1 MVARCRD
8 WLAAWAMLVLICS
21 AAVAA
26 GILACGAATPRQSIS
41 PGVRIGGIDVGG
53 LSLSRAQALLEE
65 KTLPDLTRG
74 EVIVRCGDRNLIIPY
89 RNVDLAVDCR
99 QALQAA
105 LVEGGKGGIAQRS
118 LHSFTSRLRGRSYP
132 LPVTFNEDKLKKEI
146 ERLAAQIDRA
156 PVEARL
162 SLVDDRLVL
171 TPEQEGCRLD
181 REDLRQKVAGRL
193 TSLSA
198 EPVEAGIQPWKPA
211 LTARELAA
219 VKDELA
225 VYATTFNPADR
236 NRTQNLMLAARE
248 IDGIILKPG
257 EEFSFNQTVGERLTE
272 KGYREAP
279 VFVSGRVATDIGGG
293 VCQVSST
300 LYNAVLLAGLTVTER
315 KNHSRPVGYVP
326 PGLDATVSY
335 GSIDLKFKNTTG
347 KPILI
352 TGRIQENRLLIRIFG
367 RNEKPGRTVTL
378 MTTGAQTLEPPVV
391 TLPDPNLPR
400 GVTKI
405 VEPGYRGMQVT
416 VYRLF
421 KEGEK
426 IIKKELI
433 STDTYA
439 PGTRIIR
446 VGAAD
451 GIGTGK

>member
-1 MVARCRD
+1 MLTRYRD
-8 WLAAWAMLVLICS
+8 WLVAWAMLALICS
-21 AAVAA
+21 AAITA
-26 GILACGAATPRQSIS
+26 GILACGVATPRQSIS
-41 PGVRIGGIDVGG
+41 PGIRIGGIDVGG
-53 LSLSRAQALLEE
+53 LSLSRAQVLLEE

-74 EVIVRCGDRNLIIPY
+74 EVIVRYGDRNLIIPY
-89 RNVDLAVDCR
+89 RNVDLVVDYR

-105 LVEGGKGGIAQRS
+105 LEGGKGGIAQRS
-118 LHSFTSRLRGRSYP
+118 LHSFASRLRGRSYP

-146 ERLAAQIDRA
+146 EGLAAQIDRA
-156 PVEARL
+156 PVEAKL

-171 TPEQEGCRLD
+171 TPEQEGYRLD
-181 REDLRQKVAGRL
+181 REDLWQRVAGRL
-193 TSLSA
+193 TNLSA
-198 EPVEAGIQPWKPA
+198 EPVEARIQPWKPA

-225 VYATTFNPADR
+225 AYATTFNPADR

-248 IDGIILKPG
+248 INGIILKPG

-279 VFVSGRVATDIGGG
+279 VFVSGRVVTDIGGG

-300 LYNAVLLAGLTVTER
+300 LYNAVLLTGLTITER
-315 KNHSRPVGYVP
+315 KNHSRLVSYVP
-326 PGLDATVSY
+326 PGLDATVNY
-335 GSIDLKFKNTTG
+335 GSIDLKFKNTTVS
-347 KPILI
+347 PILI
-352 TGRIQENRLLIRIFG
+352 TSRIQENRLLIRIFG

-378 MTTGAQTLEPPVV
+378 MATGAQTLEPPVV